1 MTISRVV
8 RWTAI
13 VATAVVSAACS
24 NGEARKVSYLERGEK
39 YFAEQNYDKARIE
52 ARNALQIDPNYV
64 EARYLAGRVAEKKAE
79 IREAAGNYQAALD
92 ADPKFNPARAAL
104 ARLYLFGGL
113 ADKSLELVEAGL
125 KDDPRSA
132 ALLTVRGAVQAQ
144 RGLVPAA
151 LEDAETADK
160 IAPND
165 EFTIS
170 LLASLYKQSARL
182 DKAIEVINR
191 GLEHSPKNVELR
203 VVLADLEASRHNF
216 AAVEQQLKQVV
227 TLEPKSFSH
236 HARLARFYLS
246 RKDLPKAEATW
257 RDAIAA
263 TAADEKNDSKAGSV
277 APKLALLDL
286 IWSQRGEEAG
296 QRELQTMIGKAPDDA
311 ELQLAIGGYLERQGK
326 AEQAEKLYQQ
336 VAKAANKDAQGLSAR
351 TRLAQLY
358 LKRSDV
364 TRAQALIDE
373 VLEDNPRDNDA
384 LILRASLAMQKG
396 DTSTAITDLRAVLR
410 DQPNSTPVLRALAQ
424 AHLQNN
430 EVALAEETLRSALQ
444 SNPSEMPTR
453 KALAQL
459 LLQAGKA
466 DQARLILEPVGNLPG
481 GGDDLEILDA
491 QFKAQLATKD
501 YAAATQ
507 TAEKAQQ
514 LRPNAAIGWYY
525 AGLVAE
531 AQRNADLARQNYE
544 KALELQPQAGEPL
557 TALVRMDVLAKDTK
571 RALARLAKA
580 IEISP
585 KNGVAHNLR
594 GELLIADRQPEAA
607 IASFEKAIEYAPE
620 WWMPYRGLALAQ
632 MSQKK
637 NDAAIAAF
645 QRGIE
650 RTHAGAL
657 FVDLATLHER
667 AGQPNESIKVYE
679 QWVAREPKLAL
690 ASRNLAMLLL
700 NYRDDSASLQRATQL
715 SETLASS
722 NEPAMLE
729 TRGWA
734 RYKNGDFQGAVT
746 LLREAAASSKESAT
760 VRYHLGMAQL
770 RAGDKAG
777 ARESLQAAL
786 DHGKPFFGIDEARST
801 LDQLKQS
808 G

>member
-1 MTISRVV
+1 MTISRLV

-13 VATAVVSAACS
+13 AATLVASAACS

-79 IREAAGNYQAALD
+79 IREAAGNYQAVLD
-92 ADPKFNPARAAL
+92 TNPKFNQARAAL
-104 ARLYLFGGL
+104 ARLLLFGGMP
-113 ADKSLELVEAGL
+113 DKSLELVEAGL
-125 KDDPRSA
+125 KDDPQSA

-144 RGLVPAA
+144 RGLLPAA
-151 LEDAETADK
+151 LEDAEAAIK

-191 GLEHSPKNVELR
+191 GLEQLPKNVELR
-203 VVLADLEASRHNF
+203 VVLADLEASRGNY
-216 AAVEQQLKQVV
+216 AAAEQQLKQVV

-263 TAADEKNDSKAGSV
+263 LADSKKDGKAGDI
-277 APKLALLDL
+277 APRLALLDL
-286 IWSQRGEEAG
+286 LWSQRGEEAG
-296 QRELQTMIGKAPDDA
+296 LQEMQAMMSKDPDNIELK
-311 ELQLAIGGYLERQGK
+311 LAIGGYLERQGK
-326 AEQAEKLYQQ
+326 AEQAEKLYQE
-336 VAKAANKDAQGLSAR
+336 VAKDAARDAQGLSAR
-351 TRLAQLY
+351 TRLAALY
-358 LKRSDV
+358 LTRNDIA
-364 TRAQALIDE
+364 RAQALIDE
-373 VLEDNPRDNDA
+373 VLEENPRDNDA
-384 LILRASLAMQKG
+384 LILRANLALQKG

-430 EVALAEETLRSALQ
+430 EVALAEETFRSALQ
-444 SNPSEMPTR
+444 SNSSELPTR

-459 LLQAGKA
+459 LLKQGKA
-466 DQARLILEPVGNLPG
+466 DQARLILDPVAGMPG
-481 GGDDLEILDA
+481 VGDDAEIQDA

-501 YAAATQ
+501 FAAAQ
-507 TAEKAQQ
+507 LTAEKVQQ
-514 LRPNAAIGWYY
+514 QRPKAAMGWYY

-531 AQRNADLARQNYE
+531 SQGNSELARQNYE
-544 KALELQPQAGEPL
+544 KALELQPQVNEPL
-557 TALVRMDVLAKDTK
+557 TALVRLDAVAKDNK
-571 RALARLAKA
+571 RALARLATA
-580 IEISP
+580 IERTPS
-585 KNGVAHNLR
+585 NAVAHNLR
-594 GELLIADRQPEAA
+594 GELLIAERQSAA
-607 IASFEKAIEYAPE
+607 AVESFEKAIEHAPE

-632 MSQKK
+632 LSQKQ

-650 RTHAGAL
+650 RTHAGNL
-657 FVDLATLHER
+657 SIDLAALYER
-667 AGQPNESIKVYE
+667 AGKPDEAIKVYE
-679 QWVAREPKLAL
+679 QWVSREPKSSL

-700 NYRDDSASLQRATQL
+700 NYREDRASVQRATQL
-715 SETLASS
+715 AESLANS
-722 NEPAMLE
+722 NEPSALE
-729 TRGWA
+729 IRGWA
-734 RYKNGDFQGAVT
+734 KYKNGDFQGAVN
-746 LLREAAASSKESAT
+746 LLRDAAANSKESAT

-770 RAGDKAG
+770 RAGDKAA

-786 DHGKPFFGIDEARST
+786 DHGKPFFGRDEARTT